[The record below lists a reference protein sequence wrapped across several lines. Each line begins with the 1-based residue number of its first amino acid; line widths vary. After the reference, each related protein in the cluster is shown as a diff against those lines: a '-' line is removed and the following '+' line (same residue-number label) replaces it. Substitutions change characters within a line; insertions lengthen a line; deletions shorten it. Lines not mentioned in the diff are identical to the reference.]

1 MIDRIGLLLL
11 NAAYI
16 KDLDSFGIL
25 ISSTQ
30 DLTLICED
38 SKHPI
43 ELEF

>member
-1 MIDRIGLLLL
+1 MIDRIGILLI

-16 KDLDSFGIL
+16 KNKDSFGIL

-30 DLTLICED
+30 DPTLICED

-43 ELEF
+43 ESEF